1 MKFSPMKCISLSGM
15 VLLSLMLVNCREES
29 TQSRQDFTGLDYS
42 SLAAAFTQSKA
53 LLTEDLLSLV
63 PGDIELLEFRTYLE
77 ETALYLEEKKAQTQE
92 EIDDVLK
99 WLNILSER
107 IKQWEPTEIPP
118 PWPLVECGNA
128 VIAAPEGIDKFYAKY
143 TNAYN
148 GDFTQG
154 IPIVAIADIPDEYIL
169 KMREVVNMLLRKRPD
184 VRAVMVDKSY
194 SMAMRIKESDSIP
207 HRNFQTPQ
215 EISEH
220 YTGMH
225 DFCPLEEFLHAL
237 QEIGIQKVDPGV
249 SREIIDAYKAAI
261 EKEDVFDPYGTIG
274 SEDEWP
280 FLGMSAADFA
290 TEEARKRLYLSPK
303 VVSSFVVTE
312 YFGLGVCVWHGN
324 LYPGEILI
332 ETREEFAE
340 ADPALDEIIRR
351 YFIDDDWRCTREE
364 K

>member
-1 MKFSPMKCISLSGM
+1 MNFMPKKCLIILGI
-15 VLLSLMLVNCREES
+15 VILAFMLGSCKEES
-29 TQSRQDFTGLDYS
+29 AQGSQETVELDYS
-42 SLAAAFTQSKA
+42 PLSAANTQSKA
-53 LLTEDLLSLV
+53 LLTENLLALL
-63 PGDIELLEFRTYLE
+63 PGDIQLLEFRTYLE
-77 ETALYLEEKKAQTQE
+77 ETEFYLEEKKAQTQE
-92 EIDDVLK
+92 EIEDVLK

-107 IKQWEPTEIPP
+107 VKQWEPTEIPP

-143 TNAYN
+143 TNAYD

-184 VRAVMVDKSY
+184 VRAVMVEKSY

-207 HRNFQTPQ
+207 RRNFQTPQ

-220 YTGMH
+220 YTGMQ
-225 DFCPLEEFLHAL
+225 DFCPLEEFLHAM

-324 LYPGEILI
+324 LYPGEFLI
-332 ETREEFAE
+332 ETREEFVQK
-340 ADPALDEIIRR
+340 DPALDEIIRR
-351 YFIDDDWRCTREE
+351 YFIDDDWRCIRKE